1 MAKITYIKNGKKIEI
16 ESPSTGQ
23 SLLEIAQENLIEMD
37 SACGGNGV
45 CTTCLVKVVE
55 GAENL
60 GSVTEKEEIMGMDA
74 DNPEYRLGC
83 QCSVNGDCCV
93 ELAY

>member
-1 MAKITYIKNGKKIEI
+1 MSKKITYIKNGTPIQIETD
-16 ESPSTGQ
+16 SDQ
-23 SLLEIAQENLIEMD
+23 SLLAVAQENMVEVD

-45 CTTCLVKVVE
+45 CTTCLVKVVN

-60 GSVTEKEEIMGMDA
+60 TPVTEKEEVMGMDA
-74 DNPEYRLGC
+74 SNPEYRLGC
-83 QCSVNGDCCV
+83 QCSATGDCEV

>member
-1 MAKITYIKNGKKIEI
+1 
-16 ESPSTGQ
+16 
-23 SLLEIAQENLIEMD
+23 MD

-60 GSVTEKEEIMGMDA
+60 GPVTEKEEIMGMDA

-83 QCSVNGDCCV
+83 QCCVSGDCEV

>member
-1 MAKITYIKNGKKIEI
+1 MSKITYIKNGKNIEI
-16 ESPSTGQ
+16 ESANTGQ
-23 SLLEIAQENLIEMD
+23 SLLEIAQENCVEMD

-45 CTTCLVKVVE
+45 CTTCLVKVVD

-83 QCSVNGDCCV
+83 QCEVSGDCTV